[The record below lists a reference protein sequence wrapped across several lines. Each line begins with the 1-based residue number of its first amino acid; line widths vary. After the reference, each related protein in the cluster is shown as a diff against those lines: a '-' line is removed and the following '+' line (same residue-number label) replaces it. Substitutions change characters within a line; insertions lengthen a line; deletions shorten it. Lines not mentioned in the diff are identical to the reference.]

1 MRLLVIAMT
10 LLLFIAI
17 LTFTMTNLD
26 TRVDIVL
33 MEAVYPEVRLIA
45 IVFLAILTGIVY
57 ASVIGVAEG
66 VSLRLANRRLQREIR
81 RLEAELSFLRT
92 ERESGRPEPDLPV
105 EPGTG
110 LGVPE
115 PQAPAAVRPQPAV
128 ASAPVY
134 GEDEEGPDGDPGEDA
149 YSGRRAV

>member
-10 LLLFIAI
+10 LLLFIGI

-26 TRVDIVL
+26 TRVGITL
-33 MEAVYPEVRLIA
+33 MKTVYPDVRLIA
-45 IVFLAILTGIVY
+45 IVFMAILTGIVY

-66 VSLRLANRRLQREIR
+66 VSLRLSNRRLQREIR
-81 RLEAELSFLRT
+81 RLEAELNFYR
-92 ERESGRPEPDLPV
+92 RRPAGAPV
-105 EPGTG
+105 EPD
-110 LGVPE
+110 VPGE
-115 PQAPAAVRPQPAV
+115 PALEQQPADAAAEGEKPAPRSF

-134 GEDEEGPDGDPGEDA
+134 GEDEGPAGDPGDDA

>member
-10 LLLFIAI
+10 LLLFIGI

-26 TRVDIVL
+26 TRVGITL
-33 MEAVYPEVRLIA
+33 MKTVYPDVRLIA
-45 IVFLAILTGIVY
+45 IVFMAILTGIVY

-66 VSLRLANRRLQREIR
+66 VSLRLSNRRLQREIR
-81 RLEAELSFLRT
+81 RLEAELSFYR
-92 ERESGRPEPDLPV
+92 GRPAGTPV
-105 EPGTG
+105 EPDVPGEPVVEQQPAGTAAEEQ
-110 LGVPE
+110 E
-115 PQAPAAVRPQPAV
+115 PAVRPL

-134 GEDEEGPDGDPGEDA
+134 TEDEGLAGDPGDDA